1 MSPTKLGSRAST
13 AEPCGPPSAT
23 GESARL
29 TTGLVAAAG
38 TLLLLAALLYD
49 SRLLAWLDPTPPL
62 LDSTRAAIGRSRL
75 ELAAIGGTL
84 VGIAGLL
91 RGSSRLGRLVGAAR
105 TPRIVVGVLA
115 LVLPLV
121 VLELA
126 GRPFVQPRTTLFV
139 RDPHLGWKL
148 RPGAVDEW
156 LGIRLTINAKGLRG
170 PEVAYR
176 KPESTTRILYLG
188 DSVTFGALVAD
199 DARIFSHLVA
209 RRLAASTGR
218 AIEAINAGVDGY
230 SPWQEAL
237 FLEREGLRYEPDLV
251 VVTLVWNDL
260 IEEAFLRGA
269 RRDVERFQ
277 LRRTATTRLERMTS
291 RSGLF
296 LLADRVASALGWRA
310 RADASTR
317 LAEGLSVPS
326 LVRDP
331 ARPEARDAWRATL
344 GSLDRIVDLCRHSGT
359 RLLLLRM
366 PYRFQLDEPTPVQPM
381 LESWIAARGVDAL
394 DLLPALSAP
403 GGPGAKTGP
412 SPFVDDSH
420 LSEAGHALVAEA
432 VARHLLAAAMP
443 APRDS
448 QPMRRAIQK

>member
-1 MSPTKLGSRAST
+1 MSPTKPGSRASK
-13 AEPCGPPSAT
+13 AESSGLSAR

-29 TTGLVAAAG
+29 STGLLAAAG

-49 SRLLAWLDPTPPL
+49 PRLLAWLDPTPPL
-62 LDSTRAAIGRSRL
+62 LGSTHAAIRRSRL
-75 ELAAIGGTL
+75 ELAAIGGAL
-84 VGIAGLL
+84 IGIAGLL
-91 RGSSRLGRLVGAAR
+91 RSNSRLGRLVGAAR
-105 TPRIVVGVLA
+105 APRIVVGALA

-148 RPGAVDEW
+148 RPGAVDDW
-156 LGIRLTINAKGLRG
+156 LGIRLKINAKGQRG

-199 DARIFSHLVA
+199 DTKIFSHLVA

-218 AIEAINAGVDGY
+218 AVEPINAGVDGY

-260 IEEAFLRGA
+260 IEEAFLRGV

-277 LRRTATTRLERMTS
+277 LRRTATSRLERMTS

-296 LLADRVASALGWRA
+296 LLADRAASALGWRA
-310 RADASTR
+310 RPDASTR

-344 GSLDRIVDLCRHSGT
+344 GSLDRIVDLCRHSGA

-381 LESWIAARGVDAL
+381 LESWIATRGVDAL

-403 GGPGAKTGP
+403 GVRTGP

-420 LSEAGHALVAEA
+420 LSEAGHALVADA
-432 VARHLLAAAMP
+432 VARHLLAEAMP
-443 APRDS
+443 APPDS